1 MLSKKLQDFLDSH
14 HAHYVAISH
23 SPAYTAQEIA
33 AKAHI
38 PGHELAKTVILKIDG
53 KLAMAVLPADYLV
66 DLDQLK
72 RSLNAK
78 KIEFANEEEFKYAF
92 PDCEIGAMP
101 PFGNL
106 YEVETIV
113 AESLTDD
120 ENIAFNAGNHKELIR
135 IPFKEYEQLVHPR
148 ILRFSRKMH

>member
-14 HAHYVAISH
+14 DAHYVAISH

-53 KLAMAVLPADYLV
+53 KIAMAVLPADYLI

-72 RSLNAK
+72 KSLNVQK
-78 KIEFANEEEFKYAF
+78 VEFANEEEFKYVF

-106 YEVETIV
+106 YDVQTLV
-113 AESLTDD
+113 SESLTDD
-120 ENIAFNAGNHKELIR
+120 ENIVFNAGNHKELIR

-148 ILRFSRKMH
+148 VLRFTRKMH